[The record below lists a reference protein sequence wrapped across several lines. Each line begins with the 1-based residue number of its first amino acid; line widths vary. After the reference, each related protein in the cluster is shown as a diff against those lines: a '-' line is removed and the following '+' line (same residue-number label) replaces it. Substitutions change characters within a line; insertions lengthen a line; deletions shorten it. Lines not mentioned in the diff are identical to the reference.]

1 MRDPVFVLAGL
12 ALLFL
17 GGDFLVRG
25 AVSLANRLEI
35 APLVIAITVVAFG
48 TSVPELIVS
57 LDAALAGAPAIAIG
71 NVVGSNIA
79 NVLLVLGLSAI
90 VAPIVIEGVPA
101 QRNTLYMVLG
111 SLIFLAVAWGGE
123 VVRWEGIVLFLLL
136 LSFLYV
142 SYRQARRDEAAQV
155 TYQEEVEQFGSDS
168 HSPMVLAGFI
178 VGGLAGLIIGAQL
191 LVEGAVEIA
200 RSLGVSEAVIGLTM
214 VAFGTSL
221 PELVTSIVAIAR
233 KHGDVA
239 IGNIL
244 GSNLFN
250 IFGVL
255 GITSIVIDIPV
266 PDQVL
271 SFDIWVMLGAA
282 VLLVP
287 FALRWI
293 SMSRPV
299 GILLFVAYIAYVGA
313 QFGVTLP
320 GAAAAG

>member
-1 MRDPVFVLAGL
+1 MKDPVFVLAGL
-12 ALLFL
+12 ALLFF

-25 AVSLANRLEI
+25 AVSLAKRLDI
-35 APLVIAITVVAFG
+35 SPLIIAITVVAFG
-48 TSVPELIVS
+48 TSVPELVVS
-57 LDAALAGAPAIAIG
+57 LDAALAGAPAIAVG

-79 NVLLVLGLSAI
+79 NILLVLGFPAI
-90 VAPIVIEGVPA
+90 LAPIVIQGVPA

-111 SLIFLAVAWGGE
+111 SLVFLGVAWSG
-123 VVRWEGIVLFLLL
+123 GIVLWEGVLLVLLL
-136 LSFLYV
+136 LVFLFV
-142 SYRQARRDEAAQV
+142 SYLQVRRDEAAQS
-155 TYQEEVEQFGSDS
+155 TYQEEVEQFGEDAR
-168 HSPMVLAGFI
+168 SPMLLAGFI
-178 VGGLAGLIIGAQL
+178 VGGLAGLFVGAQL
-191 LVEGAVEIA
+191 LVEGSVAIA

-221 PELVTSIVAIAR
+221 PELVTSIVAIIR

-255 GITSIVIDIPV
+255 GITAIVIDIPV

-271 SFDIWVMLGAA
+271 NFDIWIMLGAA
-282 VLLVP
+282 VLLIP

-293 SMSRPV
+293 SLSRPI
-299 GILLFVAYIAYVGA
+299 GLLLFVAYIAYISL
-313 QFGVTLP
+313 QFSVDLP
-320 GAAAAG
+320 GAG

>member
-1 MRDPVFVLAGL
+1 MKDPVFVLAGL
-12 ALLFL
+12 ALLFF

-25 AVSLANRLEI
+25 AVSLAKRLDI
-35 APLVIAITVVAFG
+35 SPLIIAITVVAFG

-57 LDAALAGAPAIAIG
+57 LDAALAGAPAIAVG

-79 NVLLVLGLSAI
+79 NILLVLGFPAI
-90 VAPIVIEGVPA
+90 LAPIVIQGVPA

-111 SLIFLAVAWGGE
+111 SLVFLGVAWSG
-123 VVRWEGIVLFLLL
+123 GIVLWEGVLLVLLL
-136 LSFLYV
+136 LVFLLV
-142 SYRQARRDEAAQV
+142 SYLQVRRDEVAQS
-155 TYQEEVEQFGSDS
+155 TYQEEVEQFGEDAR
-168 HSPMVLAGFI
+168 SPMLLAGFI
-178 VGGLAGLIIGAQL
+178 VGGLAGLFIGAQL

-200 RSLGVSEAVIGLTM
+200 ESFGVSQEVIGLTM

-221 PELVTSIVAIAR
+221 PELVTSIVAIIR

-255 GITSIVIDIPV
+255 GITAIVIDIPV

-271 SFDIWVMLGAA
+271 NFDIWVMLGAA
-282 VLLVP
+282 VLLIP

-293 SMSRPV
+293 SLSRPV
-299 GILLFVAYIAYVGA
+299 GALLFVAYIAYVSL
-313 QFGVTLP
+313 QFSVDLP
-320 GAAAAG
+320 GAG

>member
-1 MRDPVFVLAGL
+1 MRDPIFVVVGL
-12 ALLFL
+12 ALLFF

-25 AVSLANRLEI
+25 AVSLAKRLDVP
-35 APLVIAITVVAFG
+35 PLVIAITVVAFG

-57 LDAALAGAPAIAIG
+57 LQAALDEAPAIAIG

-79 NVLLVLGLSAI
+79 NILLVLGLPAI
-90 VAPIVIEGVPA
+90 IVPIVIEGVPA

-111 SLIFLAVAWGGE
+111 SLVFLGVAWNGS
-123 VVRWEGIVLFLLL
+123 VVLWEGIGLVVLLL
-136 LSFLYV
+136 AFLFVSFW
-142 SYRQARRDEAAQV
+142 QARRDVAAQA
-155 TYQEEVEQFGSDS
+155 TYQEEVEQFGADS
-168 HSPMVLAGFI
+168 RSPMLLAGFI
-178 VGGLAGLIIGAQL
+178 VGGLAALIIGAEL

-200 RSLGVSEAVIGLTM
+200 GRLGVSEAVIGLTM

-221 PELVTSIVAIAR
+221 PELVTSVVAIAR

-255 GITSIVIDIPV
+255 GITAIVIDIPV
-266 PDQVL
+266 PEQIL
-271 SFDIWVMLGAA
+271 QFDIWVMLGAA
-282 VLLVP
+282 ALLIP
-287 FALRWI
+287 FAMRWI

-299 GILLFVAYIAYVGA
+299 GFVLFVAYLAYVWV
-313 QFGVTLP
+313 QFGVDLP
-320 GAAAAG
+320 GAGTVG

>member
-1 MRDPVFVLAGL
+1 M
-12 ALLFL
+12 
-17 GGDFLVRG
+17 VRG
-25 AVSLANRLEI
+25 AVSLAKRLDVP
-35 APLVIAITVVAFG
+35 PLVIAITVVAFG

-79 NVLLVLGLSAI
+79 NILLVLGLPAI
-90 VAPIVIEGVPA
+90 IVPIVIEGVPA
-101 QRNTLYMVLG
+101 QRNTLYMVVG
-111 SLIFLAVAWGGE
+111 SLIFLGVAWGGE
-123 VVRWEGIVLFLLL
+123 VVRWEGILLFLLL
-136 LSFLYV
+136 LAFLFV
-142 SYRQARRDEAAQV
+142 SYWQARRDEAAQV
-155 TYQEEVEQFGSDS
+155 TYQEEVEQFGADS
-168 HSPMVLAGFI
+168 RSPMLLAGFI
-178 VGGLAGLIIGAQL
+178 VGGLAGLVIGAQL

-200 RSLGVSEAVIGLTM
+200 TSFGVSEAVIGLTL

-239 IGNIL
+239 IGNVL

-255 GITSIVIDIPV
+255 GITAIVIDIPV
-266 PDQVL
+266 PNQVL
-271 SFDIWVMLGAA
+271 SFDIWIMLAAA

-299 GILLFVAYIAYVGA
+299 GFVLFVAYLAYVWV
-313 QFGVTLP
+313 QFGVDLP
-320 GAAAAG
+320 GAGTVG

>member
-1 MRDPVFVLAGL
+1 MRDPVFIFAGL
-12 ALLFL
+12 ALLFF

-25 AVSLANRLEI
+25 AVSLAKRLDI
-35 APLVIAITVVAFG
+35 PPLVIAITVVAFG

-57 LDAALAGAPAIAIG
+57 LDAALEGAPAIAIG

-79 NVLLVLGLSAI
+79 NILLVLGLSAI
-90 VAPIVIEGVPA
+90 FAPIVIEGVPA
-101 QRNTLYMVLG
+101 QRNTLYMVVA
-111 SLIFLAVAWGGE
+111 SLIFLGVAWGGE
-123 VVRWEGIVLFLLL
+123 VVRWEGIMLFLLL
-136 LSFLYV
+136 LTFLFV

-155 TYQEEVEQFGSDS
+155 TYQEEVEQFSGEA
-168 HSPMVLAGFI
+168 HSPMVLAGLI
-178 VGGLAGLIIGAQL
+178 VGGLAGLVIGAEL

-250 IFGVL
+250 ILGVL
-255 GITSIVIDIPV
+255 GITAIVIDVPV

-271 SFDIWVMLGAA
+271 SFDIWIMLGAA

-293 SMSRPV
+293 SMNRPL
-299 GILLFVAYIAYVGA
+299 GLLLFVAYIAYVGA
-313 QFGVTLP
+313 QFGVDLP

>member
-25 AVSLANRLEI
+25 AVSLAKRLEI

-57 LDAALAGAPAIAIG
+57 LDAALEGAPAIAIG

-79 NVLLVLGLSAI
+79 NILLVLGLSAI
-90 VAPIVIEGVPA
+90 LAPIVIEGVPA
-101 QRNTLYMVLG
+101 QRNTLYMVLA
-111 SLIFLAVAWGGE
+111 SLIFVGVAWGGE

-136 LSFLYV
+136 LTFLFA
-142 SYRQARRDEAAQV
+142 SYRQARRDESAQV
-155 TYQEEVEQFGSDS
+155 TYQEEVEQFGADS
-168 HSPMVLAGFI
+168 HSPMVLAAFI
-178 VGGLAGLIIGAQL
+178 VGGLAGLVIGASL

-221 PELVTSIVAIAR
+221 PELVTSLVAIAR

-250 IFGVL
+250 ILGVL
-255 GITSIVIDIPV
+255 GITAIVIDVPV
-266 PDQVL
+266 PNQVL
-271 SFDIWVMLGAA
+271 SFDIWIMLGAA
-282 VLLVP
+282 VLLIP
-287 FALRWI
+287 FTLRWI
-293 SMSRPV
+293 SMSRPID
-299 GILLFVAYIAYVGA
+299 ILLFVAYIAYVGA
-313 QFGVTLP
+313 QFGVDLP
-320 GAAAAG
+320 GAAAIG